1 MCVSFLPI
9 FDSPGPKETHNHA
22 MHTHI
27 PEMSFAFIHHS
38 SLSLCVSSANTLF
51 CSLQDGMEAELMG
64 LTTEDLETKARL
76 LSNQSKVCRDNRK
89 HCSAYIGHV
98 NLPPRSRVVL
108 LPRSLPRSIM
118 VSLLS
123 LLSRR

>member
-1 MCVSFLPI
+1 MMCVSFLPI

-64 LTTEDLETKARL
+64 LTTEDLETNARL
-76 LSNQSKVCRDNRK
+76 LSNQSKVASPTRPSLSSLASTLYCW
-89 HCSAYIGHV
+89 
-98 NLPPRSRVVL
+98 SRTNHSSSPL
-108 LPRSLPRSIM
+108 LYRLG
-118 VSLLS
+118 
-123 LLSRR
+123 